1 MRKIEQQMN
10 RAINQQK
17 SWCSGNTSVTVWDDR
32 TEVHLHGHHIATV
45 QSDGEV
51 DVNLRTLA
59 KWPTVTTKSRL
70 RALGVNIY
78 QKNWDV
84 YVDGVVVA

>member
-10 RAINQQK
+10 RAIDQRK
-17 SWCSGNTSVTVWDDR
+17 SWSNGNTSVTAWDDR
-32 TEVHLHGHHIATV
+32 TEVYLHGHHIATV
-45 QSDGEV
+45 GLDGQV

-59 KWPTVTTKSRL
+59 NWPTVTTKSRL

-78 QKNWDV
+78 QKNWDI
-84 YVDGVVVA
+84 YVDDVMVA